1 MTVARILANK
11 GRSVVTTLPE
21 RTLQEVSVELMR
33 HGIGALVVVDANDD
47 IVGLISERDVVMA
60 VAGRMSGQPLGEE
73 ARPHIAAMSDRENRV
88 VIRCRPYATYATPP
102 RHLHRN
108 DEVEQLTHWVS
119 GVVGWDAADPET
131 T

>member
-11 GRSVVTTLPE
+11 GRGVVTTLPE

-60 VAGRMSGQPLGEE
+60 VADHGPRALLDAVAHHMTTNPRAQFAL
-73 ARPHIAAMSDRENRV
+73 AMHGP
-88 VIRCRPYATYATPP
+88 I
-102 RHLHRN
+102 
-108 DEVEQLTHWVS
+108 W
-119 GVVGWDAADPET
+119 
-131 T
+131 